1 MLKFIS
7 KNLLTG
13 LVTILP
19 IMLTLYLLYW
29 LAMSAEAV
37 VGNMIRLLVPD
48 KLYSPGM
55 GVFAGLLGVFLVG
68 LLMQAYV
75 VRRLF
80 ARGEQLLYRMPVIKW
95 VYRSMRDF
103 LDYFSPAK
111 KREFEQVVSV
121 AIGDT
126 GMQVIGFI
134 TQAIEEDLPEDFR
147 EEGSILVYLPLSYMI
162 GGYTL
167 LMPRSAV
174 RPVRMSIEEA
184 MRFTFT
190 AGVTGAKRSTKG

>member
-1 MLKFIS
+1 VLKFIS